1 MSKSVCWCSCAAY
14 SGIIGCKAVQVPY
27 CIANFVMWPHGEF
40 IRSRVLAWCSF
51 MVSVLALTLLVLA
64 LTLLVLALTL
74 LVLALLVVL
83 VLPLLVLTLLVS
95 ALGR

>member
-1 MSKSVCWCSCAAY
+1 
-14 SGIIGCKAVQVPY
+14 
-27 CIANFVMWPHGEF
+27 MWPHGEF
-40 IRSRVLAWCSF
+40 IRSRVLAWYSF
-51 MVSVLALTLLVLA
+51 MVP
-64 LTLLVLALTL
+64 VLALTL